1 MDKEPCTKFC
11 DVLIRFHEDIK
22 LHSFEFKVSDILHEN
37 VQNISP
43 LLFSIFFFINFME
56 KTSYKA
62 FWCFNHV
69 SQTYKVKKFSMT
81 KMHLDVSDVIHAMKQ
96 TKYANYSLHG
106 IFC

>member
-1 MDKEPCTKFC
+1 
-11 DVLIRFHEDIK
+11 
-22 LHSFEFKVSDILHEN
+22 
-37 VQNISP
+37 
-43 LLFSIFFFINFME
+43 ME